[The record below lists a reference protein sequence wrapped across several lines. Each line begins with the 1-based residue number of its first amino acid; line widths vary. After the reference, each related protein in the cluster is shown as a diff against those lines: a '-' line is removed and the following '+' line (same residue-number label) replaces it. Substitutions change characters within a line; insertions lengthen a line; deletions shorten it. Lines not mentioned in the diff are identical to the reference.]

1 MEDHRTEDYVQPKVS
16 VKPFTGEGHMLG
28 SPAPSLAKSPSSG
41 SSASG
46 NTEDAAKQ
54 RVKVNDS
61 APTTNLQ
68 VRLADGSRL
77 VVKLNHTHKISDVR
91 NYITIARPEYA
102 SASFVLMTTFPNK
115 ELTDE
120 NQSLA
125 DAKLLN
131 AVIVQRMK

>member
-1 MEDHRTEDYVQPKVS
+1 MYFDFQLSDYYCDMC
-16 VKPFTGEGHMLG
+16 FFLCN

-77 VVKLNHTHKISDVR
+77 D
-91 NYITIARPEYA
+91 
-102 SASFVLMTTFPNK
+102 
-115 ELTDE
+115 
-120 NQSLA
+120 SLFMEMN
-125 DAKLLN
+125 LCF
-131 AVIVQRMK
+131 MKFCL

>member
-1 MEDHRTEDYVQPKVS
+1 MYGRECINHDHVNILIFRKVITIVMYVS
-16 VKPFTGEGHMLG
+16 FYAY

-77 VVKLNHTHKISDVR
+77 DILFMDIYLCFMFFFR
-91 NYITIARPEYA
+91 NNCKNNFLR
-102 SASFVLMTTFPNK
+102 SFYSSMHLSS
-115 ELTDE
+115 
-120 NQSLA
+120 SLA
-125 DAKLLN
+125 G
-131 AVIVQRMK
+131 